1 MRADIFSLSEYD
13 YRLPPERIAQT
24 PAARRDSSRLLV
36 LSRENGTIAHR
47 DFNDLLACIERPD
60 ILVVNN
66 TEVIPARLV
75 GRKTTGGKVEVLI
88 LDYAGGRTENG
99 RFVCRCLVKAHK
111 PPRTGSVLFFDGG
124 LRATVLDG
132 AAGDFRLAFDCDGAF
147 EFLLYQI
154 GQVPLPPYI
163 HRESGVPLPEDRQ
176 DYQTVYAEEKGAV
189 AAPTAGLH
197 FSRDLLED
205 IRAKGVDIVTITLHV
220 GYGTF
225 MPVRVD
231 DIRRH
236 RIHAE
241 RFRVT
246 PAAADRINRAK
257 AQGGRLIAVGTT
269 CVRTLEFSADD
280 RGHMAA
286 GSGICDLFIYPG
298 YRFKAIDGMVT
309 NFHLPKSTLLML
321 VAAFAGR
328 ERILTA
334 YQAAIEAKYRFFS
347 YGDAMLII

>member
-1 MRADIFSLSEYD
+1 MSDYD
-13 YRLPPERIAQT
+13 YRLPPERIAQA

-36 LSRENGTIAHR
+36 LGRQSGAIAHR
-47 DFNDLLACIERPD
+47 IFNDLLACIEPPD

-75 GRKTTGGKVEVLI
+75 GRKTTGGKVEVLV

-111 PPRTGSVLFFDGG
+111 APRPGSGLFFDGG
-124 LRATVLDG
+124 LRATVLEGG
-132 AAGDFRLAFDCDGAF
+132 AGEFRLAFDCDGAF
-147 EFLLYQI
+147 ESHLYRI

-163 HRESGVPLPEDRQ
+163 HREAGYPLPEDRQ

-197 FSRDLLED
+197 FSRDLLEG
-205 IRAKGVDIVTITLHV
+205 IRAKGIDIATITLHV

-241 RFRVT
+241 RFQVT
-246 PAAADRINRAK
+246 PVAADRINRAR
-257 AQGGRLIAVGTT
+257 ARGGRIVAVGTT
-269 CVRTLEFSADD
+269 CVRTLEFSADT
-280 RGHMAA
+280 RGHIAA
-286 GSGICDLFIYPG
+286 GSGICDLYIYPG

-328 ERILTA
+328 DRILKA
-334 YQAAIEAKYRFFS
+334 YEAAIEANYRFFS